1 MLRYDYL
8 KDRPCDFLAATGLT
22 VAEFR
27 RLLPAFEAAYEDLY
41 PRHLT
46 AEGTE
51 RQRQAGGGA
60 KGELAGWE
68 AKLLFILVYQKTHPL
83 QTMQALHFGLS
94 QPQANAWIHRLLPVL
109 QRALQTLGM
118 RPERDAR
125 QVATSPLAL
134 EGGSLEMAID
144 GTERRRQRPQDPTQQ
159 RDHYS
164 GKKKAHTDKNILLV
178 NETTGKVIYLS
189 PTVVGKTH
197 DKKAADEAAIVY
209 PVNATLDKDTGFQGY
224 EPVGVHTRQ
233 PKQKPK
239 NKELSVAERM
249 LNRIISGVRV
259 VVEHVIAGVKR
270 CRIVKDVLRLTI
282 PGASDLVM
290 EIACGLHNL
299 RVDCRHP
306 VPVFNMQSLLNPA

>member
-1 MLRYDYL
+1 MLCYDHL

-22 VAEFR
+22 VAELM

-46 AEGTE
+46 AEGTA

-60 KGELAGWE
+60 TGELAGWE

-94 QPQANAWIHRLLPVL
+94 QPQANYWLHRLLPVL

-118 RPERDAR
+118 RPERDAS
-125 QVATSPLAL
+125 QVATSPLTL
-134 EGGSLEMAID
+134 EGDLLEMAID
-144 GTERRRQRPQDPTQQ
+144 GTERRRQRPQDPTRQ
-159 RDHYS
+159 RDHDS
-164 GKKKAHTDKNILLV
+164 GKKKTPTDKNILLV
-178 NETTGKVIYLS
+178 NETTGKVIYLG

-233 PKQKPK
+233 PKKKPK
-239 NKELSVAERM
+239 NKELSVAEQV

-270 CRIVKDVLRLTI
+270 CRIVKEVLRLTT